1 MASLGLM
8 LTYPGNPRARKIQA
22 VAALNGV
29 TIDVA
34 PDFVMGKT
42 NKSND
47 FLSDFPLGKVPV
59 FKSTKGLKLFES
71 GAVAQFV
78 AESGP
83 ASGQLLGNTAEE
95 RAIIRQWIDFSD
107 NELFEPITPLILWRY
122 NMAAYNDDQEKLS
135 IKRLTISLDAL
146 EEHLSGRQYV
156 ATDQLSLAD
165 LSVAAGLYWGFAQV
179 IDREMSSKYPLTSEW
194 YLRIVGNDAIKP
206 AFGEHKPIE
215 IRKIHPSCLH

>member
-1 MASLGLM
+1 
-8 LTYPGNPRARKIQA
+8 
-22 VAALNGV
+22 VAALNGR
-29 TIDVA
+29 TLEIA

-42 NKSND
+42 NKSAE

-71 GAVAQFV
+71 GAISQFV

-95 RAIIRQWIDFSD
+95 RALIRQWIDFAD
-107 NELFEPITPLILWRY
+107 NELFGPITPLILWRY
-122 NMAAYNDDQEKLS
+122 GMGAYNEDQEKSSLE
-135 IKRLTISLDAL
+135 RLNISLDAL
-146 EEHLSGRQYV
+146 EKHLGGRQYM
-156 ATDQLSLAD
+156 ATNQLSLAD

-194 YLRIVGNDAIKP
+194 YLRIVENDLVKP
-206 AFGEHKPIE
+206 VFGEHKPLE
-215 IRKIHPSCLH
+215 VRKSHP

>member
-1 MASLGLM
+1 M
-8 LTYPGNPRARKIQA
+8 
-22 VAALNGV
+22 AALNGR
-29 TIDVA
+29 TLEIA

-42 NKSND
+42 NKSAE

-71 GAVAQFV
+71 GAIAQFV

-95 RAIIRQWIDFSD
+95 RAVIRQWIDFAD

-122 NMAAYNDDQEKLS
+122 GMAAYNEDQEKSSL
-135 IKRLTISLDAL
+135 KRLNISLDAM
-146 EEHLSGRQYV
+146 EKHLGGRQYM
-156 ATDQLSLAD
+156 ATNQLSLAD

-194 YLRIVGNDAIKP
+194 YLRIVENDLVKP
-206 AFGEHKPIE
+206 AFGEHKPLE
-215 IRKIHPSCLH
+215 VRKSHP